1 MADIRVT
8 TSLVTEAP
16 FNGANPA
23 LETRDPAPSQ
33 VAVSTMPIQQQESL
47 VNNFPVPWATVVSPG
62 TNALDYRDDFYN
74 RIRYL
79 PERLDLGALVAGQV
93 RELVIWNQH
102 PDARVLDS
110 LTLVN
115 GVGIEV
121 IGPTNFNLAH
131 NGFQTY
137 TITVSADGPPTV
149 NAQLLFDWA
158 APTLDASIA
167 IVGARVVPFPF
178 LYGQGATE
186 TLVWSNQVITANDG
200 SEQRIRIRNNP
211 RQGFSVRAFIPFHLQ
226 AFADNL
232 LYGWRGNLWGVPVFS
247 ECRTLTLPT
256 VIGTNLVTVSTLYG
270 QFVEGDLAII
280 YNTATDFEIIQI
292 FSFTVSEIIT
302 VNPVNKVF
310 STNAVVTPMITC
322 RMLGH
327 PIRQTT
333 GFGSFVSAEFE
344 AIKNSSLPSVA
355 SPIQFLGS
363 DVFLDEQLGLDNGRV
378 KDTYEARVDT
388 LDYDPSNV
396 STFAPWANTKKR
408 RVFGQQLTSQ
418 QELWEFRGWLH
429 RRAGRLV
436 PVWMPTHEVD
446 FTFQNV
452 GTVNL
457 TLLVRDDGQVLYA
470 SARVHMMIV
479 TKTEKILVTISSM
492 VTDGST
498 ITMVI
503 DVDLNRDA
511 SELLHGE
518 HLGLQRLASDRIE
531 LSHGSNFDSDVSVP
545 IIELE
550 P

>member
-1 MADIRVT
+1 MADIFVGI
-8 TSLVTEAP
+8 SLVTEAP
-16 FNGANPA
+16 ANGAHPD
-23 LETRDPAPSQ
+23 LETRAPAPAQ
-33 VAVSTMPIQQQESL
+33 IPVAVMGLEQPGVL
-47 VNNFPVPWATVVSPG
+47 VVNFPVTYTPVVSAG
-62 TNALDYRDDFYN
+62 VSALDYRDDFYN

-79 PERLDLGALVAGQV
+79 PERLDLGALVAGQT

-115 GVGIEV
+115 GVGIE
-121 IGPTNFNLAH
+121 ITGPTNFTLAH

-137 TITVSADGPPTV
+137 VVTVSADGPPTV
-149 NAQLLFDWA
+149 NAQLIFDWA
-158 APTLDASIA
+158 APTLDASVA
-167 IVGARVVPFPF
+167 IVGSRVVPFPF

-186 TLVWSNQVITANDG
+186 TLTWSNQVITANDG

-247 ECRTLTLPT
+247 ECRTLTAPT
-256 VIGTNLVTVSTLYG
+256 IIGTNLVTVSTLYA
-270 QFVEGDLAII
+270 QFVVGDLAII

-292 FSFTVSEIIT
+292 FSFTASEIIT

-310 STNAVVTPMITC
+310 STNAVVTPMLTC

-333 GFGSFVSAEFE
+333 GFGSFISAEFE

-363 DVFLDEQLGLDNGRV
+363 DVFLDEQLGLENGLV

-396 STFAPWANTKKR
+396 STFNPWANTKKR

-446 FTFQNV
+446 FTFTST
-452 GTVNL
+452 GTVNT

-479 TKTEKILVTISSM
+479 TKTEKLLVTINSM
-492 VTDGST
+492 VTDGTT
-498 ITMVI
+498 ITMII
-503 DVDLNRDA
+503 DFDLNRDA

-531 LSHGSNFDSDVSVP
+531 LSHGSNFDSAVSVP